1 MSGDL
6 GRTSKRLW
14 ESTPHDAETV
24 MRKLQRLIGAALIA
38 SSLIGC
44 GGDGS
49 AGDGPSPVP
58 GTLLENSVMARHTVS
73 DVEAL
78 RANSPLAGSAD
89 PAACGVDIRHI
100 VYSTLDPQG
109 QPATASAAVMVPTGT
124 GTDCSGTRPLLLY
137 AHGTTVL
144 KSYNMADTAHNDEA
158 LAIESFF
165 AAHGYIVIA
174 PNYLGYD
181 VSSLDYHPYLNADV
195 QAGDMINGL
204 TAGIA
209 ALAGAPTSGL
219 YVAGYSQGGHVAMA
233 RQRALERDHAAE
245 YPLTASF
252 PMSGPY
258 DLVQFSDDVTLPNG
272 AVNIGAT
279 LFMPLLLTSYQ
290 NAYGNV
296 YHLPSDAYQPPF
308 DQTSPTL
315 FPTDIPIATLIANG
329 ELPADDPT
337 FTRLFG
343 AGGLITDG
351 FRAAYPSSAFRDD
364 LSRNTLLGWNP
375 KAPTTLC
382 GGMDDPTVYFS
393 NAGNARDDFASRGV
407 TVPVWDVEA
416 RSTLPEGSSYTAI
429 HDSFEA
435 AKAAAG
441 ANWQLKY
448 HGELVPPAFYALARG
463 FFATHSTR
471 Q

>member
-1 MSGDL
+1 M
-6 GRTSKRLW
+6 K
-14 ESTPHDAETV
+14 
-24 MRKLQRLIGAALIA
+24 KLERLIGAALIA
-38 SSLIGC
+38 STLIGC
-44 GGDGS
+44 GG
-49 AGDGPSPVP
+49 GDGPAAGGPSQAP
-58 GTLLENSVMARHTVS
+58 GTLLETSLRASHTAP
-73 DVEAL
+73 DIEAL
-78 RANSPLAGSAD
+78 RATSPLAGSAD

-100 VYSTLDPQG
+100 VYVTLDPQG
-109 QPATASAAVMVPTGT
+109 QPATASAAVMVPTGA
-124 GTDCSGTRPLLLY
+124 GANCSGAHPLLLY

-144 KSYNMADTAHNDEA
+144 KSYDMADPAHNDEA
-158 LAIESFF
+158 LAIETFF
-165 AAHGYIVIA
+165 ASQGYIVIA

-195 QAGDMINGL
+195 QAGDMIDGL

-209 ALAGAPTSGL
+209 ALGGTPTSGL

-233 RQRALERDHAAE
+233 TQRALERDHAAQ

-258 DLVQFSDDVTLPNG
+258 DLVQFSDDVTLPDG

-279 LFMPLLLTSYQ
+279 LFMPFLLTSYQ

-296 YHLPSDAYQPPF
+296 YGQPSDAYQSPF
-308 DQTSPTL
+308 DRTSPTL
-315 FPTDIPIATLIANG
+315 FPTDTPLDTLIANG

-343 AGGLITDG
+343 TGGLITDG
-351 FRAAYPSSAFRDD
+351 FRAAYPGSAFRDD

-375 KAPTTLC
+375 KAPTALC
-382 GGMDDPTVYFS
+382 GGMNDPTVYFS
-393 NAGNARDDFASRGV
+393 NAGSARDDFATRGV
-407 TVPVWDVEA
+407 TVPVWDVET
-416 RSTLPEGSSYTAI
+416 RSTLPAGSSYTEI
-429 HDSFEA
+429 HDSFRI

-441 ANWQLKY
+441 ANWQTKY
-448 HGELVPPAFYALARG
+448 HGELVPPACYALARG
-463 FFATHSTR
+463 FFAAHGAG

>member
-1 MSGDL
+1 MKKLDL
-6 GRTSKRLW
+6 LF
-14 ESTPHDAETV
+14 
-24 MRKLQRLIGAALIA
+24 GAALIA
-38 SSLIGC
+38 STLIGC
-44 GGDGS
+44 GGGDKPA
-49 AGDGPSPVP
+49 AGGPSPAP
-58 GTLLENSVMARHTVS
+58 GTLLETSLRVSHTVP
-73 DVEAL
+73 DIEAL
-78 RANSPLAGSAD
+78 RATSPLAGSAE
-89 PAACGVDIRHI
+89 PAACGVDILHI

-109 QPATASAAVMVPTGT
+109 QPATASAAVMVPTGA
-124 GTDCSGTRPLLLY
+124 GASCSGARPLLLY

-144 KSYNMADTAHNDEA
+144 KSYDMADPAHNDEA
-158 LAIESFF
+158 LAIETVF
-165 AAHGYIVIA
+165 AAQGYIVIA

-181 VSSLDYHPYLNADV
+181 VSSLGYHPYLNADV
-195 QAGDMINGL
+195 QAGDMIDGL

-209 ALAGAPTSGL
+209 ALGGAPTAGL

-233 RQRALERDHAAE
+233 TQRALERDHAVQ

-258 DLVQFSDDVTLPNG
+258 DLVQFSDDVTLPEG

-296 YHLPSDAYQPPF
+296 YGQPSDAYQAPF
-308 DQTSPTL
+308 DLTSPTL
-315 FPTDIPIATLIANG
+315 FPTDTPLDTLIANG

-343 AGGLITDG
+343 TGGLITDG
-351 FRAAYPSSAFRDD
+351 FRAAYPGSAFRDD

-375 KAPTTLC
+375 KAPTVLC

-407 TVPVWDVEA
+407 TVPVWDVET
-416 RSTLPEGSSYTAI
+416 RSTLPEGSSYTEI
-429 HDSFEA
+429 YDSFKL
-435 AKAAAG
+435 AKAAVG
-441 ANWQLKY
+441 ANWQMKY
-448 HGELVPPAFYALARG
+448 HGELVPPACYALARG
-463 FFATHSTR
+463 FFAAHGAG